1 MAGMGGSGGP
11 AGGELLRVIVEK
23 LNEPPF
29 RGGLSLVTFDAKT
42 EHELLESLNDVLAE
56 LDSAHKVDLR
66 SEPPDH
72 TAARMLNMLS
82 VCKYQFPTT
91 DMEGYRK
98 ALLGGDR
105 GTIYP
110 ILHYLLT
117 RLPQLKKRAYLA
129 RFLVSIEIPP
139 EFAHEEAV
147 QELYMH
153 YKELQDQF
161 KEVHKTADKMRG
173 SKLAPGELKREIDQL
188 EAERSQL
195 NEKISQLKRK
205 TAGTS
210 GFEELLAA
218 TSALRHEQEE
228 ETKLQERMHEQQ
240 VALSHSQKRYSDCTR
255 RLGEAKAN
263 LKEDV
268 SAEAMLETAESETA
282 ENRTLAREHLPR
294 TLGQRHETRESLQ
307 VKLSEPAK
315 SEGDVRG
322 LSGEVRAMEEEV
334 ERLTRQ
340 VADAQR
346 AAGDDKLAMFRQ
358 QSALVAKKL
367 QQKQALLDQL
377 KEKSEAL
384 NRDIEDKEA
393 KMSEM
398 TGPKFMKREE
408 FKKYAS
414 ELRHKTN
421 KFKKMKQELAE
432 IRAEAVVVSRTQAIL
447 RGLDSSLG
455 EVLEKIEAEKGIAG
469 YSKTQERLEEASE
482 KKSELDETKGRTL
495 EEISKIVTDITQSLK
510 ERKNKL
516 APQIKELRAVRQQY
530 QELEARYLS
539 GKSKFENT
547 AAGLESSRIQ
557 LEQQCAQFQDE
568 AIAEES
574 RYHELNAL
582 MDILKTQQQ
591 AVAEEAKF
599 ERGEGQFLRE
609 FRTKRE
615 LYTHKVGQQKQLTA
629 ELRKQQ
635 KYIRDNEGP
644 NMAQRS
650 MFVDLKKLL
659 DVKMRV
665 YQEEARRSAA
675 ADAAEA
681 AGVLSFEGGF
691 ETGGAN
697 VMKIDD

>member
-1 MAGMGGSGGP
+1 MSGG
-11 AGGELLRVIVEK
+11 AGGGLLQVIVEK

-29 RGGLSLVTFDAKT
+29 RKGLSLVTFDEKSA
-42 EHELLESLNDVLAE
+42 HELLEVLNDVLVA
-56 LDSAHKVDLR
+56 LDKGHDVDLR
-66 SEPPDH
+66 SEPPEA
-72 TAARMLNMLS
+72 TGNRMLHMLQ
-82 VCKYQFPTT
+82 VCKYNFPTS

-110 ILHYLLT
+110 VLHYLLT
-117 RLPQLKKRAYLA
+117 RLPQLQKRAYLA
-129 RFLVSIEIPP
+129 RYLVSVEIPP
-139 EFAHEEAV
+139 EFMHEEAV
-147 QELYMH
+147 QDLYSS
-153 YKELQDQF
+153 YKELQEEF
-161 KEVHKTADKMRG
+161 KQVHKTADKMRG
-173 SKLAPGELKREIDQL
+173 SKLAPADLKREIDQL
-188 EAERSQL
+188 EAERMQL

-210 GFEELLAA
+210 GFDELLAA

-240 VALSHSQKRYSDCTR
+240 VALATSHKRYSDATR
-255 RLGEAKAN
+255 RLGETKAN

-268 SAEAMLETAESETA
+268 SAEALLDQAEREA
-282 ENRTLAREHLPR
+282 EENRALAREQLPR
-294 TLGQRHETRESLQ
+294 TLAQRRETREALQ
-307 VKLSEPAK
+307 RKLMEPAK

-367 QQKQALLDQL
+367 QQKEALMDQL
-377 KEKSEAL
+377 KEKREAL
-384 NRDIEDKEA
+384 SRDIEDKEA
-393 KMSEM
+393 RMSEM

-408 FKKYAS
+408 FKRYAS

-421 KFKKMKQELAE
+421 KFKKMKLELAE
-432 IRAEAVVVSRTQAIL
+432 IRAETVVVSRTQAIL

-455 EVLEKIEAEKGIAG
+455 EVLERLEAEKGVAG
-469 YSKTQERLEEASE
+469 ASKVQERLEEASE
-482 KKSELDETKGRTL
+482 KKAEIDETKGRTL
-495 EEISKIVTDITQSLK
+495 EEISRIVTDITQSLK

-557 LEQQCAQFQDE
+557 LEQQCAQFQE
-568 AIAEES
+568 ECLREES
-574 RYHELNAL
+574 RYHQLNSL
-582 MDILKTQQQ
+582 MEILKGQQQ
-591 AVAEEAKF
+591 RVAEESKF
-599 ERGEGQFLRE
+599 ERGDGQLLRD
-609 FRTKRE
+609 FRTWRE

-629 ELRKQQ
+629 ELRKRQ
-635 KYIRDNEGP
+635 KHIKDNEGP
-644 NMAQRS
+644 SMAQR
-650 MFVDLKKLL
+650 KLFL
-659 DVKMRV
+659 DMQRLLEVKLRV
-665 YQEEARRSAA
+665 YVDEAKRAA
-675 ADAAEA
+675 AKDAAET
-681 AGVLSFEGGF
+681 AGVLSFEG
-691 ETGGAN
+691 TDMGGAN
-697 VMKIDD
+697 VMRIDD

>member
-1 MAGMGGSGGP
+1 MIASRLGVAHVGFRCRFRATSSGFAP
-11 AGGELLRVIVEK
+11 LEC
-23 LNEPPF
+23 PF
-29 RGGLSLVTFDAKT
+29 RLLQRYAHRKSLLTTYHFHLCCVIQVTFDEKSPT
-42 EHELLESLNDVLAE
+42 ELLEAVNDVLAE
-56 LDSAHKVDLR
+56 LDAAHKVDLR
-66 SEPPDH
+66 DEPPDN

-82 VCKYQFPTT
+82 VCKYQFPTS

-129 RFLVSIEIPP
+129 RYLVPIELPP

-147 QELYMH
+147 QDLFTTYR
-153 YKELQDQF
+153 ELQEEF
-161 KEVHKTADKMRG
+161 KQAHKTADKMRG
-173 SKLAPGELKREIDQL
+173 SKLAPAELKREIDQL
-188 EAERSQL
+188 EAERTQL

-205 TAGTS
+205 TSGTA

-240 VALSHSQKRYSDCTR
+240 VALQAAQKRYSEGTR
-255 RLGEAKAN
+255 RLGETKAN

-268 SAEAMLETAESETA
+268 SAEALLEQAEREAA
-282 ENRTLAREHLPR
+282 ENRQLAREHLPR
-294 TLGQRHETRESLQ
+294 TLAQRRDTREQLQ
-307 VKLSEPAK
+307 AKLMEPAK
-315 SEGDVRG
+315 TEGDVRA
-322 LSGEVRAMEEEV
+322 LSGQVRAMEEET
-334 ERLTRQ
+334 ERLARQ

-367 QQKQALLDQL
+367 QQKQALLDEL
-377 KEKSEAL
+377 REKRESL
-384 NRDIEDKEA
+384 SRDIEDKEA

-455 EVLEKIEAEKGIAG
+455 EVLERIEAEKGVAG

-547 AAGLESSRIQ
+547 ATGLESSRIQ
-557 LEQQCAQFQDE
+557 LEHQCAQLQDE
-568 AIAEES
+568 AIAEET
-574 RYHELNAL
+574 RYHELNAR
-582 MDILKTQQQ
+582 MEILKTQQQ

-599 ERGEGQFLRE
+599 KRGEGQFLRE
-609 FRTKRE
+609 VR
-615 LYTHKVGQQKQLTA
+615 L
-629 ELRKQQ
+629 
-635 KYIRDNEGP
+635 
-644 NMAQRS
+644 
-650 MFVDLKKLL
+650 
-659 DVKMRV
+659 
-665 YQEEARRSAA
+665 AA
-675 ADAAEA
+675 AA
-681 AGVLSFEGGF
+681 
-691 ETGGAN
+691 T
-697 VMKIDD
+697 